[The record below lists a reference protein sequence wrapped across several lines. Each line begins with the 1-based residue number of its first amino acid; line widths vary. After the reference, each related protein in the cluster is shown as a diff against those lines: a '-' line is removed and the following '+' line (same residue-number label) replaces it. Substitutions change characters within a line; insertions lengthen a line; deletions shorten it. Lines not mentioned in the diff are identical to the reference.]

1 MLSQQS
7 QAIADGLHPITASN
21 IVLFFHPSF
30 SSLISI
36 SVESWG
42 SLDIRSPGTFGA
54 IRYYM
59 FGHKFSMKYRS
70 RSPHVYVNAFRE
82 LSCHKCGSTSACVGS
97 SLCFYNSLSL
107 GQGPS
112 SGVCATSTSV
122 KFFQAARSCAQR
134 QRMYRSGAHYMRFS
148 AESVWKSA
156 SRTIGSVSRCLPV
169 YLPVLLGFK
178 NASMNRYAGM
188 STGMR
193 RMWPKSLHQ
202 PRIKWNRSGCV
213 FVRS

>member
-70 RSPHVYVNAFRE
+70 LSPHVYVNAFRE

-107 GQGPS
+107 SARVVKRRVRYERLGQVLPGCTILCTKAKDVQVW
-112 SGVCATSTSV
+112 GTLYAVFCGKCLETATGTV
-122 KFFQAARSCAQR
+122 KKIARR
-134 QRMYRSGAHYMRFS
+134 VG
-148 AESVWKSA
+148 
-156 SRTIGSVSRCLPV
+156 LPDGRV
-169 YLPVLLGFK
+169 
-178 NASMNRYAGM
+178 
-188 STGMR
+188 
-193 RMWPKSLHQ
+193 
-202 PRIKWNRSGCV
+202 IDI
-213 FVRS
+213 

>member
-7 QAIADGLHPITASN
+7 QAIADDLHPITASN

-70 RSPHVYVNAFRE
+70 LSPHVYVNAFRE
-82 LSCHKCGSTSACVGS
+82 LSCYKCSSTSACVGS

-107 GQGPS
+107 GQGR
-112 SGVCATSTSV
+112 
-122 KFFQAARSCAQR
+122 QAACALRAPRSSSSRLHDPVHKGKGCTGLGHIICGFLR
-134 QRMYRSGAHYMRFS
+134 KVSG
-148 AESVWKSA
+148 
-156 SRTIGSVSRCLPV
+156 SRL
-169 YLPVLLGFK
+169 
-178 NASMNRYAGM
+178 
-188 STGMR
+188 
-193 RMWPKSLHQ
+193 
-202 PRIKWNRSGCV
+202 
-213 FVRS
+213 